1 MTRRNFRTDALA
13 RFLALRPM
21 TIVMPADT
29 FSMTDAEKVEETARL
44 DALSLDQQLL
54 IACAAMGWS
63 VIEYLEQRSALHG
76 DMMNERE
83 WLELPHE
90 G

>member
-1 MTRRNFRTDALA
+1 MTRRAFKTDALA

-21 TIVMPADT
+21 TIVMAADAFT
-29 FSMTDAEKVEETARL
+29 MTDAQKAEETARL
-44 DALSLDQQLL
+44 DALTFDQQLL
-54 IACAAMGWS
+54 IACRAMGWS